1 MAPPPPLNAPS
12 AEELASPVTTVSRQ
26 AGVVIGR
33 ALAPP
38 LPLRQPLRSAAH
50 THTAWTLPVLC
61 NPFLK
66 FDGSLVAVRP
76 LAAGAAPPGASHAP
90 PPPAAQHPADGLACF
105 LPPPHP
111 TSQVHSPEEY
121 EALLAANPG
130 RLAVLM
136 CKATHCRPCKMFSR
150 KYARAAAQYSDAL
163 WLEIFGDETKGTRQM
178 MIDMGIRVV
187 RERGKAYICA
197 ALPPCV
203 QGNKRVGGA
212 GGGIERR
219 HVPQGARGLVAIIT
233 PALRHRRLPWP
244 LAPQSFRSPPR
255 PPANTLTHTAEAG
268 SREGS
273 SGGGGERGGVRR
285 VRYMSGCGKSWPQC
299 F

>member
-1 MAPPPPLNAPS
+1 MGGHATEGCRSCGRVQKLQCD
-12 AEELASPVTTVSRQ
+12 VSRCGARCGEVGWKKQ
-26 AGVVIGR
+26 RVWWGR
-33 ALAPP
+33 AG
-38 LPLRQPLRSAAH
+38 SEEGGGGEC
-50 THTAWTLPVLC
+50 THSERH
-61 NPFLK
+61 
-66 FDGSLVAVRP
+66 G
-76 LAAGAAPPGASHAP
+76 
-90 PPPAAQHPADGLACF
+90 
-105 LPPPHP
+105 
-111 TSQVHSPEEY
+111 
-121 EALLAANPG
+121 
-130 RLAVLM
+130 
-136 CKATHCRPCKMFSR
+136 
-150 KYARAAAQYSDAL
+150 
-163 WLEIFGDETKGTRQM
+163 
-178 MIDMGIRVV
+178 V